1 MSTTLPLR
9 ERLARL
15 GPVRDADPPPS
26 FSGAIVAF
34 VLRRDGPIDQPISVV
49 QRLRAAG
56 LTLRSAHAALTE
68 LTNTGHT
75 VCQIAEDAG
84 IAGLT
89 DDLAELNVH
98 AATRH
103 PVDPGLI
110 VRVRT
115 RHGLSQRQFA
125 DRLGLD
131 IDTLRN
137 WEQGR
142 NKPDPAALALIRIFD
157 QNPDLVLDAVYQPKA
172 P

>member
-1 MSTTLPLR
+1 
-9 ERLARL
+9 LA
-15 GPVRDADPPPS
+15 
-26 FSGAIVAF
+26 
-34 VLRRDGPIDQPISVV
+34 LRRTGPIDRPIDIV

-56 LTLRSAHAALTE
+56 LTLRAAHAALTE

-84 IAGLT
+84 IPALT
-89 DDLAELNVH
+89 ADLAALNVH
-98 AATRH
+98 AAARH
-103 PVDPGLI
+103 PADAGLI

-142 NKPDPAALALIRIFD
+142 NKPDPAALSLIRIFD